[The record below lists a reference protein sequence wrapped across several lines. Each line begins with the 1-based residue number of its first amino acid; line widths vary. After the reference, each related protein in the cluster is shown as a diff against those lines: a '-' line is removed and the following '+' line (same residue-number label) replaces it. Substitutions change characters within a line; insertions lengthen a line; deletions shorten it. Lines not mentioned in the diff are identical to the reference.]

1 MKILII
7 EPEKAPYTK
16 VINNTLKEMQ
26 NIVDGTIQVLYPF
39 SEEVALVCNDEGKL
53 IGLPA
58 NRGLFDESG
67 ELYDI
72 ICGTFFICGEPAD
85 SDNFTSL
92 TQEQSE
98 KFQKRFYYPEM
109 FVRIG
114 DRLLCLPMKG

>member
-16 VINNTLKEMQ
+16 SINGTLKEMQ
-26 NIVDGTIQVLYPF
+26 SIVGGTIQVLYPF
-39 SEEVALVCNDEGKL
+39 PEEVALVCNDEGKL
-53 IGLPA
+53 TGLPA

-72 ICGTFFICGEPAD
+72 ICGTFFICGAPAD
-85 SDNFTSL
+85 SDSFTSL

-98 KFQKRFYYPEM
+98 QLQKRFHSPEM

-114 DRLLCLPMKG
+114 NKLFCLPMKG

>member
-7 EPEKAPYTK
+7 EPEKVPYTK
-16 VINNTLKEMQ
+16 TINGTLKEMQ
-26 NIVDGTIQVLYPF
+26 NIVGGIIQVLYPF
-39 SEEVALVCNDEGKL
+39 PEEVALVCNDKGKL

-72 ICGTFFICGEPAD
+72 ICGTFFVCGAPAD
-85 SDNFTSL
+85 NDNFTSL

-98 KFQKRFYYPEM
+98 QFQKRFDSPEM
-109 FVRIG
+109 FVKMG
-114 DRLLCLPMKG
+114 NKLLCLPMKG